1 VDLRLL
7 RTEVVALIAVKEPD
21 PDLGVTESPV
31 FDRVIVD
38 RHDYDDGSDEPRPEI
53 AALGPGDTILFR
65 GGEVRLSSVGQRC
78 HNGRRE
84 LYRIG
89 FPPEAVGT
97 VATLYVDRDPY
108 LLDVCNGPIEVVDPE
123 EVTVP

>member
-1 VDLRLL
+1 MTDAS
-7 RTEVVALIAVKEPD
+7 TCVVQEPD
-21 PDLGVTESPV
+21 PELGVKESPADWV
-31 FDRVIVD
+31 DHPIVD

-65 GGEVRLSSVGQRC
+65 DDEVRLSSVAYRC
-78 HNGRRE
+78 HHGRHD
-84 LYRIG
+84 LFKLG

-97 VATLYVDRDPY
+97 VASLYVDRDAY
-108 LLDVCNGPIEVVDPE
+108 LLDVCNGPIEVVDPS